1 MDKITEGMC
10 VKIVL
15 IIAIVLTSVGIIMQI
30 SNYVYALENENN
42 LGNGNT
48 LGVSSDEYAQAKVVD
63 EEHRGYVNEYIR
75 EEKEETTIDKLQAY
89 EENNEYEGTVINL
102 TDSDRKLVES
112 VVMGETSGLTFEA
125 AAVVAQ
131 AIRDSMVTDKLSVS
145 QVLANFQYTTRYREP
160 NENVRNSVKFIFDDG
175 DYIVKHRV
183 MYFYAPS
190 VTRSGW
196 HESQQFVV
204 EYGGHRVF
212 DRR

>member
-1 MDKITEGMC
+1 MDKITKGMC

-15 IIAIVLTSVGIIMQI
+15 IIAIVLTSVGIIVQI

-63 EEHRGYVNEYIR
+63 EEHRGYMDEYIR
-75 EEKEETTIDKLQAY
+75 EKEETTIDKLQAY

-131 AIRDSMVTDKLSVS
+131 AIIDSMVNDK
-145 QVLANFQYTTRYREP
+145 
-160 NENVRNSVKFIFDDG
+160 
-175 DYIVKHRV
+175 
-183 MYFYAPS
+183 
-190 VTRSGW
+190 
-196 HESQQFVV
+196 
-204 EYGGHRVF
+204 
-212 DRR
+212 